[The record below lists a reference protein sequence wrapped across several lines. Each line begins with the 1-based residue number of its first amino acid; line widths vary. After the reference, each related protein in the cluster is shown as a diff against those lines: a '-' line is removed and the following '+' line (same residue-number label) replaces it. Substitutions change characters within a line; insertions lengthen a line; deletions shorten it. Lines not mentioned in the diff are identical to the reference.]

1 MYIFVVCFGRYINQ
15 KRLRMTGQL
24 VQRNDF
30 SSDNSRTRVT
40 SVNVDYERINEDP
53 NELEQND
60 DSLEENLTRPL
71 LDHGHHCE
79 TDDNEIVQFTI
90 KSSIIE
96 AILPIDLNEWK
107 ESNFFFRLMMI
118 IKSPVN
124 LILKLTIPLVDYEV
138 RNHNWNKATMIINC
152 LIAPLFM
159 VFATKSLKFMF
170 ISFIFFHQIFT
181 YLIIKL

>member
-1 MYIFVVCFGRYINQ
+1 MAGRF
-15 KRLRMTGQL
+15 

-30 SSDNSRTRVT
+30 SSENSRQNGSIRNE
-40 SVNVDYERINEDP
+40 SYDRINEDP
-53 NELEQND
+53 NEPELND
-60 DSLEENLTRPL
+60 DSLEEDLTRPL

-90 KSSIIE
+90 KSAIVE

-107 ESNFFFRLMMI
+107 ESNFFFRLMLI

-124 LILKLTIPLVDYEV
+124 LVLKLTIPLVDYEV